1 MFTTRPAVL
10 IELLSRRIV
19 GAWPTSGCLSRVT
32 VTVAV
37 HALPAFATDGLP
49 ASATLRSLASAAGA
63 AAHAATTAT
72 AMSFFMVPPRSTSQL
87 HRRSSAGSAGRRV
100 GAAREDGHAP
110 AAQRDRDGRGVV
122 GVRALAQ
129 RTVRVRTVDENV
141 AARRQVRDVDG
152 LTFPLR
158 HVVVAEAGRDA
169 LAERACARTVAA
181 AVAGPARV
189 QVRGTRLVG
198 VVQ

>member
-49 ASATLRSLASAAGA
+49 ASATFRSFASAAGA
-63 AAHAATTAT
+63 VAHAATAAT
-72 AMSFFMVPPRSTSQL
+72 AMSFCMVPPRSTSQL
-87 HRRSSAGSAGRRV
+87 HRGSSAGSARRR
-100 GAAREDGHAP
+100 GWAACEDAD
-110 AAQRDRDGRGVV
+110 AVSAQLDRDRRGVV
-122 GVRALAQ
+122 AVRAFAQ
-129 RTVRVRTVDENV
+129 RALRVRPVDEDV
-141 AARRQVRDVDG
+141 AARRQARDVDR
-152 LTFPLR
+152 LAFPLR

-169 LAERACARTVAA
+169 LSERACAR
-181 AVAGPARV
+181 
-189 QVRGTRLVG
+189 
-198 VVQ
+198 